1 MIRVSVSYPRSAGKK
16 FDFDYYRNH
25 HMPLVKERLTPI
37 KVEIDAGIPNPHGDP
52 SPYVAI
58 GYMTF
63 ESLEQFVARYGA
75 AAKELSSDIANYTD
89 IEPVVQLAE
98 IIVI

>member
-16 FDFDYYRNH
+16 FDFDYYRNR

-37 KVEIDAGIPNPHGDP
+37 TVEIDAGIPNPQGEP

-63 ESLEQFVARYGA
+63 ESLEQFVAGYGA
-75 AAKELSSDIANYTD
+75 AAKELRSDILNYTD

-98 IIVI
+98 II